1 VGETDRKIGGEEREN
16 KESSFI
22 DVLLVK
28 EVNGLAARMY
38 RASCVSTSETSI
50 LYPIFT
56 HLVSSLTLCST
67 LSLLCLTPLLLFSL
81 RLQNSHFHI
90 ALIGPAAKA
99 AGMDTSRDSLFRQHA
114 SLVQD
119 NLRVVL
125 CVGPPGIGSRTKCRI
140 NRRLVRSVAL
150 SIQIN
155 CIVVLCRERSLFLFV
170 PTPSLLSFNSLLS
183 ESVVSPYIFFFFHQ
197 PSRSLLLSPPPSPPP
212 PLFL

>member
-1 VGETDRKIGGEEREN
+1 VCV
-16 KESSFI
+16 
-22 DVLLVK
+22 DVRDINPLSDIYSPCLFF
-28 EVNGLAARMY
+28 NPL
-38 RASCVSTSETSI
+38 
-50 LYPIFT
+50 LYP
-56 HLVSSLTLCST
+56 LSSLPS
-67 LSLLCLTPLLLFSL
+67 TPLLLFSL

-114 SLVQD
+114 TLVQD

-140 NRRLVRSVAL
+140 NRRLVRSVAS

-170 PTPSLLSFNSLLS
+170 PTPSLLPFYSLLS
-183 ESVVSPYIFFFFHQ
+183 VSVVSPYIFFFFLQ
-197 PSRSLLLSPPPSPPP
+197 PSHSLLLSPPPSPPP